1 MRHAPAAAA
10 RVIFA
15 PSVAAARQAVA
26 GEYEQVLQPL
36 VALPRRGHRRYRRAG
51 PPVARRQPAVRG
63 QPVVARE
70 IGYVY
75 GYGQLGCR
83 LRPYAGHREQA
94 PVRLVGGKQRRYLG
108 GQRLYL
114 SGVLR
119 YPLREQPDGAVL
131 AGDGV
136 GYGLLDDSTD
146 PASAATLARLQPRV
160 SAPTACGDASDIDH
174 GPPTAAMRRMNATEV
189 HR

>member
-1 MRHAPAAAA
+1 M
-10 RVIFA
+10 
-15 PSVAAARQAVA
+15 
-26 GEYEQVLQPL
+26 
-36 VALPRRGHRRYRRAG
+36 
-51 PPVARRQPAVRG
+51 
-63 QPVVARE
+63 ARE

-83 LRPYAGHREQA
+83 SRPYAGHREQA
-94 PVRLVGGKQRRYLG
+94 PVRLVGGKQRRHLG

-131 AGDGV
+131 AGDGA

-146 PASAATLARLQPRV
+146 PASAATWIGYAKLDSSVRAISNGESHGRPQEP
-160 SAPTACGDASDIDH
+160 SAFQRRFQ
-174 GPPTAAMRRMNATEV
+174 AADRRAVQRRQAHE
-189 HR
+189 